1 LAVIPVES
9 RPATGSKSPN
19 EMLEAASTS
28 ELITLDEPSG
38 GHSARWRVCRLLGV
52 GGFAKVYEVEDEMG
66 RHAACKAILADTPE
80 RKARARCE
88 IEALGAAQSHRNVVG
103 LIGATQVGDTF
114 FVVQEVR
121 AGDILDEVLRKRG
134 LASEEGGEARAQRI
148 VSQLLHAL
156 VHLHRRN
163 IVHGDVKPENVL
175 CGTSSADEI
184 QLADFGSSVL
194 LEQRTSHTLVD
205 SGLSM
210 GTALYAPPEV
220 IRAESVSLASD
231 MWSLGVL
238 TYVLL
243 SGCFPFSSANDT
255 LNHRAS
261 FAAEPWRSQLSPS
274 AREFVTTLLRHDPK
288 RRRTA
293 EEALQHPWLLPNVRC
308 VTPVAQPVERCA
320 PPTPSKRYRTAG
332 LGDGTD
338 ENHPAGK
345 RAKQLPL
352 ETAQCAHLGCI
363 PELSLSEVELYAV
376 P

>member
-1 LAVIPVES
+1 MGE
-9 RPATGSKSPN
+9 T
-19 EMLEAASTS
+19 ASNS
-28 ELITLDEPSG
+28 EIIHLDEPAG
-38 GHSARWRVCRLLGV
+38 GHSARWRLCRSIGV

-88 IEALGAAQSHRNVVG
+88 IEALGAAQSHRNVVS

-114 FVVQEVR
+114 YVVQEMR

-175 CGTSSADEI
+175 CGTSADDEI

-231 MWSLGVL
+231 MWSVGVL
-238 TYVLL
+238 TYVLV

-274 AREFVTTLLRHDPK
+274 AREFVTALLRHDPK

-293 EEALQHPWLLPNVRC
+293 EEALQHPWLQPNVRC

-320 PPTPSKRYRTAG
+320 PPTPSKRFRTAG
-332 LGDGTD
+332 FGDGID
-338 ENHPAGK
+338 DDHPAGK

-352 ETAQCAHLGCI
+352 ETAQI
-363 PELSLSEVELYAV
+363 PQLSLSVELCAV

>member
-1 LAVIPVES
+1 
-9 RPATGSKSPN
+9 
-19 EMLEAASTS
+19 MEAPTNS
-28 ELITLDEPSG
+28 ELIILDEPAS
-38 GHSARWRVCRLLGV
+38 GHSARWRLCRLLGV

-66 RHAACKAILADTPE
+66 RKAACKAILADTPE

-88 IEALGAAQSHRNVVG
+88 IEALGAAQSHRNVVS

-114 FVVQEVR
+114 YVVQEMR

-175 CGTSSADEI
+175 CGTSADDEI

-220 IRAESVSLASD
+220 IRTESVSLASD
-231 MWSLGVL
+231 LWSVGVL
-238 TYVLL
+238 TYVLV

-274 AREFVTTLLRHDPK
+274 AREFVTALLRHDPK

-293 EEALQHPWLLPNVRC
+293 EEALQHPWLLPSVAVRC

-320 PPTPSKRYRTAG
+320 PPTPSKRYRTTG
-332 LGDGTD
+332 FGDGTYD
-338 ENHPAGK
+338 DHPAGK

-352 ETAQCAHLGCI
+352 ETAHACI
-363 PELSLSEVELYAV
+363 ELSLSVELCAV